1 MLTQSVQS
9 FVAAASRP
17 AAAIPTTPAKNAG
30 TVYNVNKV
38 EALTA
43 VAMDEML
50 VAQVLPAKFKH
61 ATPFQNAW

>member
-1 MLTQSVQS
+1 MLTQSVQN

-17 AAAIPTTPAKNAG
+17 AAAVPTTPAKNAG
-30 TVYNVNKV
+30 TVCNVNKV

-61 ATPFQNAW
+61 TTPFQNAW